1 MNEGITKQGGV
12 DCCWMEAKWGWHV
25 RGRLDRRMNKIC
37 RKELG
42 RIVED

>member
-1 MNEGITKQGGV
+1 MKESRSKEVWT
-12 DCCWMEAKWGWHV
+12 CCWMEAKWGWHV

-37 RKELG
+37 KKDWG